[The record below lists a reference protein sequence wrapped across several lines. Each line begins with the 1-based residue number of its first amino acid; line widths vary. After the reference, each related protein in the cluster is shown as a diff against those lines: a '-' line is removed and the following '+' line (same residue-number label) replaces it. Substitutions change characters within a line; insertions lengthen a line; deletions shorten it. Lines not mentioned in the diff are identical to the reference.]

1 MFFSEKFKSLH
12 NKIKEMKDLETRILN
27 LNKENNKILQI
38 LEGKESA
45 INKKLAEKEKEI
57 KEQFNEL
64 DKKEAAI
71 QQIINE
77 KSKGFPWLAKA
88 IAEFHKYQD
97 YEIARYLEKKKHPAL
112 KKADEV
118 RAIAKENKELRT
130 QLKIAQNYVSYYES
144 LFPWITEYI
153 GESLDDLLD
162 GIGNNEEENESIN
175 DDPVLKFVPLAEF
188 SKLSETERNQK
199 ALDRYLLSKK
209 RPFEIGRDYERYI
222 GYEYEV
228 KGYEVEY
235 QGIEKGL
242 EDLGRDLVCTKNDEI
257 EIVQCKYWASHK
269 VIREK
274 HVNQL
279 YGTAVK
285 YYLEHSQKIHRERQQ
300 LLFPE
305 LISLGKVKA
314 TLITSTKLSE
324 KANEFASAL
333 GVRVI
338 EEKPLG
344 KYPLIK
350 CNVSANGDKIYHL
363 PFDLQYDKTRIKN
376 KGEFYA
382 STVIEAEQK
391 GFRRAFRWKGMK

>member
-1 MFFSEKFKSLH
+1 MFFSEKFAKLS
-12 NKIKEMKDLETRILN
+12 KEINRLEELKKQVALLN
-27 LNKENNKILQI
+27 DD
-38 LEGKESA
+38 
-45 INKKLAEKEKEI
+45 NKKLLLILLEKEKAIIENLDALEI
-57 KEQFNEL
+57 KE
-64 DKKEAAI
+64 KAI
-71 QQIINE
+71 HQIINE

-97 YEIARYLEKKKHPAL
+97 YEIARYLEKKKHPAP

-118 RAIAKENKELRT
+118 RAIAKENKELRA

-162 GIGNNEEENESIN
+162 GVVNNEEENESV

-199 ALDRYLLSKK
+199 ALDRYLSSRK

-222 GYEYEV
+222 GYEYEAR
-228 KGYEVEY
+228 GYEVEY

-279 YGTAVK
+279 FGTAVK

-300 LLFPE
+300 ILFPE
-305 LISLGKVKA
+305 LVSLGKVKA

-382 STVIEAEQK
+382 STVIEAEKK